1 MIDLYNIDDA
11 FLILNKKKR
20 FVFLLIISFIV
31 LLCLIVGITWLSDSY
46 FIMIVDIILA
56 TIYLWFLYTYLFYF
70 RKVYNEEYHFLAKVE
85 QYEHEEL
92 NGVVSY
98 LDENITTIKNMEVY
112 TLKVNGRIVYLE
124 CSKMPSNIYIDTNV
138 KFIVM
143 DNFVIGYEVL

>member
-20 FVFLLIISFIV
+20 FVFLLIASFIV

-46 FIMIVDIILA
+46 FIMIIDIILT
-56 TIYLWFLYTYLFYF
+56 TIYLWVLFTYLFYF

-85 QYEHEEL
+85 QYQHEEL
-92 NGVVSY
+92 NGVISY
-98 LDENITTIKNMEVY
+98 LDKEITTIKNMEVY
-112 TLKVNGRIVYLE
+112 TLKVNGRIVYFE
-124 CSKMPSNIYIDTNV
+124 CSKIPSNIDIDTNV

>member
-20 FVFLLIISFIV
+20 FVSILVISFVIT
-31 LLCLIVGITWLSDSY
+31 LCIIFGITWLSDSY
-46 FIMIVDIILA
+46 FIMVIDIILT
-56 TIYLWFLYTYLFYF
+56 TIYLWVLYTYLFYF

-98 LDENITTIKNMEVY
+98 LDEEITTIKNMEVC
-112 TLKVNGRIVYLE
+112 TLKVSGRIVYFE
-124 CSKMPSNIYIDTNV
+124 CSKMPSNIDIDTNV

>member
-20 FVFLLIISFIV
+20 FISILVISFVIT
-31 LLCLIVGITWLSDSY
+31 LCIIVGITWLSDSY
-46 FIMIVDIILA
+46 FIMVIDIILT
-56 TIYLWFLYTYLFYF
+56 TIYLWVLYTYLFYF

-92 NGVVSY
+92 NGVVCY
-98 LDENITTIKNMEVY
+98 LDKEITTIKNMEVY
-112 TLKVNGRIVYLE
+112 TMKVSRRIVYFE
-124 CSKMPSNIYIDTNV
+124 CSKMPSNITINSNV

>member
-20 FVFLLIISFIV
+20 FVFLLIASFIV

-46 FIMIVDIILA
+46 FIMIIDIILT
-56 TIYLWFLYTYLFYF
+56 TIYLWVLYTYLFYF

-85 QYEHEEL
+85 QYQHEEL
-92 NGVVSY
+92 NGVISY
-98 LDENITTIKNMEVY
+98 LDKEITTIKNMEVY
-112 TLKVNGRIVYLE
+112 TLKVNGRIVYFE
-124 CSKMPSNIYIDTNV
+124 CSKIPSNIDIDTNV

>member
-20 FVFLLIISFIV
+20 FISILVISFVIT
-31 LLCLIVGITWLSDSY
+31 LCIIVGITWLSDSY
-46 FIMIVDIILA
+46 VIMVVDIILA

-92 NGVVSY
+92 IGVVSY

-112 TLKVNGRIVYLE
+112 TLKVNGRIVYFE
-124 CSKMPSNIYIDTNV
+124 CSKMPSNIDIDTNV